1 MKYAKLNGEV
11 FLKNNSKWVGKFKLC
26 LINWTNGLFLVTFSL
41 SAMGKLVMPLCSQY
55 VTDMSVPWMKEHP
68 LYLNWLLYKNRESE
82 KEDGLR
88 EKEKVGEEEEVGTSD
103 SDQKDRRLL
112 EAEQKSWVPS
122 SLICC
127 CVFGLQ
133 ICIKLRKSSRVS

>member
-1 MKYAKLNGEV
+1 
-11 FLKNNSKWVGKFKLC
+11 
-26 LINWTNGLFLVTFSL
+26 
-41 SAMGKLVMPLCSQY
+41 
-55 VTDMSVPWMKEHP
+55 MKEHP

-112 EAEQKSWVPS
+112 EAEQKS
-122 SLICC
+122 
-127 CVFGLQ
+127 
-133 ICIKLRKSSRVS
+133 